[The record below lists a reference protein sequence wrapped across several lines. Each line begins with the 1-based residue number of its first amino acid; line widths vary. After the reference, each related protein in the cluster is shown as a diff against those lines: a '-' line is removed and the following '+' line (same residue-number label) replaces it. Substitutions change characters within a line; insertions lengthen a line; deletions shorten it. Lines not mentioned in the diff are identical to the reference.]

1 MSAVPAGSACLIPAV
16 FDRLGVLI
24 GVEGDSGGVAGLRE
38 FLDRVPDPRHRCGVR
53 HRVGSVLVLAAVAVA
68 AGARSFAAIGE
79 WAADALPQ
87 VLALPG
93 NPVRSAAGP
102 VCGTGRGDRV
112 PGGRADQR

>member
-1 MSAVPAGSACLIPAV
+1 MPCPLSHRCVIPAV
-16 FDRLGVLI
+16 FDRLAPLI

-38 FLDRVPDPRHRCGVR
+38 FLDRVPDPRHRRGVR
-53 HRVGSVLVLAAVAVA
+53 HRVGPILALAAVAVA

-102 VCGTGRGDRV
+102 VCGTGRGDRA